1 MERADIQ
8 ATVACHLTFLEEV
21 AEPGDAAYGAALTAY
36 MEEHL
41 EDGSLACYIALE
53 GARVVAKNTLCLYTV
68 APKWNNPSG
77 RIGYIY
83 GVYTD
88 PAYRGR
94 GLATRLMEMALEAV
108 KAWGAGE
115 VYLNAQPVAE
125 RLYARLGFVPVVRE
139 MKLRF

>member
-8 ATVACHLTFLEEV
+8 ATVACHLAFLEEV
-21 AEPGDAAYGAALTAY
+21 AEPGDAAYAASLTAY

-41 EDGSLACYIALE
+41 EDGSLVCCIALAGE
-53 GARVVAKNTLCLYTV
+53 RVVAKNTLCLYTV

-83 GVYTD
+83 GVYTE
-88 PAYRGR
+88 PNYRGQ
-94 GLATRLMEMALEAV
+94 GIATRLMEMALEAA

-115 VYLNAQPVAE
+115 VYLNAQPEAE
-125 RLYARLGFVPVVRE
+125 HLYARLGFELVVRE